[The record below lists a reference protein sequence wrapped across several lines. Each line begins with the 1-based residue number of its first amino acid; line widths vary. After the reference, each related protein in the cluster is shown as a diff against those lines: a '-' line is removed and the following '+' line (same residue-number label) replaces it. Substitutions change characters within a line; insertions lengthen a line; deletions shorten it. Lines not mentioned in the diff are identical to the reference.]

1 MNLEQRENKGPGIN
15 EAMNELAGIEANL
28 YPTGAVDSEPAALN
42 EIRAKLMKGETSPSD
57 AIQQARRLVAERQDY
72 H

>member
-1 MNLEQRENKGPGIN
+1 MNT
-15 EAMNELAGIEANL
+15 AMSELAGIEANL

-42 EIRAKLMKGETSPSD
+42 EIRNKLGSGEISPSE
-57 AIQQARRLVAERQDY
+57 AIQQARGLVASRQDY